1 MVAGIILIVLLMGT
15 VVFMAQQ
22 PVVGGKPSGKRLERI
37 VQSPHYRQGSFQNSS
52 PTAVQSKEFSV
63 WKLLHRQLNPPAGK
77 EPGTALPVVKT
88 DLSLSNDHP
97 TVTWFGHSSYYIVIG
112 GRRILVDPVLSAHA
126 APVSFFGKSY
136 PGTNTYTPDDF
147 PTLDVVLITHDH
159 YDHLD
164 HKTIV
169 RLKSKVNH
177 FYTSLG
183 VGAHL
188 ERWGIEPE
196 KITEL
201 DWWESMMLVEGIEL
215 IAVPARHFSGR
226 SVKRNN
232 TLWSSFIMKSE
243 KYRLYL
249 GGDSGYDTHFKT
261 IGEKYGP
268 FDLAI
273 LECGQYNTM
282 WPLIHMMPEEAV
294 QAALDL
300 RADAVLPVHW
310 GRFSLAL
317 HPWKEPIERILAAAK
332 NQPIK
337 ITTPMIGEP
346 VIIGESYPSSRWWD
360 DVK

>member
-1 MVAGIILIVLLMGT
+1 MVAGIILIVLFTGT
-15 VVFMAQQ
+15 VLFMVRQ
-22 PVVGGKPSGKRLERI
+22 PVVGARPSGKRLERI
-37 VQSPHYRQGSFQNSS
+37 AQSAQYRQGSFQNSS
-52 PTAVQSKEFSV
+52 PTTVQAKEFSV
-63 WKLLHRQLNPPAGK
+63 LKLLHRQLNPPVGK
-77 EPGTALPVVKT
+77 EPRTVIPVVKT
-88 DLSLSNDHP
+88 DLNLSNDSP
-97 TVTWFGHSSYYIVIG
+97 TVIWFGHSSYYIVFDG
-112 GRRILVDPVLSAHA
+112 KRLLVDPVFSGHA

-136 PGTNTYTPDDF
+136 PGTNMFSPDDV
-147 PTLDVVLITHDH
+147 PPLDAVLITHDH

-188 ERWGIEPE
+188 ERWGIESQR
-196 KITEL
+196 ITEL
-201 DWWESMMLVEGIEL
+201 DWWESKMMFAGIEL
-215 IAVPARHFSGR
+215 IAAPARHFSGR
-226 SVKRNN
+226 SLKRNS
-232 TLWSSFIMKSE
+232 TLWSSFILKSE
-243 KYRLYL
+243 KHRLYL

-317 HPWKEPIERILAAAK
+317 HPWKEPIDRFIAAAI
-332 NQPIK
+332 NHPLTV
-337 ITTPMIGEP
+337 TTPMIGEP
-346 VIIGESYPSSRWWD
+346 VRVGQSYPSIRWWND
-360 DVK
+360 LQ